1 MQEALLTWDRKTLIY
16 LNNLGTESFDTFWS
30 ILTYTPIWIPL
41 FIFFIFLFKKKHSRQ
56 EAAIKISTVLLMVV
70 FIILVTH
77 WTKVSIERIRPNNNT
92 QINTHL
98 RILKMPTDYSFFSGH
113 ASSSVSITLLVFL
126 FLRKKWKWSLLFFL
140 WPMLFSYSRIY
151 VGVHYPSDII
161 FGLLAG
167 ILSALLF
174 YYSHNYFFPTKS
186 K

>member
-113 ASSSVSITLLVFL
+113 ASSSVSRVEFRESTSFRAFASFSVSDAA
-126 FLRKKWKWSLLFFL
+126 RTNRWSSVCLEA
-140 WPMLFSYSRIY
+140 
-151 VGVHYPSDII
+151 VESD
-161 FGLLAG
+161 
-167 ILSALLF
+167 SD
-174 YYSHNYFFPTKS
+174 
-186 K
+186 